1 MAGKAPRVRLAVIAI
16 GLALFACS
24 CGGGDGS
31 SGKGGSGLRV
41 TREDGSKIE
50 LPEKVRAFC
59 TTVVRNESDPDEE
72 PIRQQELWVL
82 GGEFPPER
90 EGRGGPTL
98 WVYWGA
104 AKQLERTPQALLPTD
119 QDLAGL
125 FVFDSKTHNELASDQ
140 EESEGMIQVRQWG
153 CNRGDKVRL
162 VVDGT
167 LGSEFFEQPGVA
179 VKGEVETVI
188 GDPLPIPE

>member
-1 MAGKAPRVRLAVIAI
+1 M
-16 GLALFACS
+16 
-24 CGGGDGS
+24 
-31 SGKGGSGLRV
+31 
-41 TREDGSKIE
+41 
-50 LPEKVRAFC
+50 
-59 TTVVRNESDPDEE
+59 RNEGDPDEE

-98 WVYWGA
+98 WAYWGA
-104 AKQLERTPQALLPTD
+104 AKQLERTPQALLPTGTE
-119 QDLAGL
+119 DLAGL

-140 EESEGMIQVRQWG
+140 EESKGMIQVRAWG
-153 CNRGDKVRL
+153 CNKGDKVRL

-179 VKGEVETVI
+179 VEGEVETVI
-188 GDPLPIPE
+188 GDLLPIPE